1 MSWLQ
6 ILHLAIS
13 AAVCVLV
20 FRWSDDEPFWLRCGM
35 ALVVALFWPVMLVI
49 FAIWMIGDGVVGL
62 RRMLR
67 K

>member
-1 MSWLQ
+1 MSWLSP
-6 ILHLAIS
+6 LHLAIS
-13 AAVCVLV
+13 AAV
-20 FRWSDDEPFWLRCGM
+20 
-35 ALVVALFWPVMLVI
+35 LVI